1 MTIELTTERLKFR
14 PLMMADATVLKDLI
28 FNDAEVVKWLA
39 YDISTPGNSEVFA
52 RDWCSKLGLEGDNT
66 IWPRG
71 GFGAFAITDRAGKIA
86 AQDSL
91 LGVVGLYGAEKKRQV
106 EW

>member
-1 MTIELTTERLKFR
+1 MTIELTTERFKFR

-39 YDISTPGNSEVFA
+39 HDIPTPGNSEVFA
-52 RDWCSKLGLEGDNT
+52 RDRCNRPGLDGDNT

-91 LGVVGLYGAEKKRQV
+91 PGVVGLYGAEKKQQV